1 MLEKCY
7 EVSCANIRI
16 LVTFRGYAFSGA
28 RFNGPISFFSSGNL
42 VGYNIPQIYND
53 SLYYSTGT
61 LALYIVGTY
70 SPYYGVGQIYGTQ
83 LYVSSPFQGLLPSYS
98 YNNDSGVVA
107 FSDAPT
113 NYTNLWVGLYE
124 FNGVQYILADYQ
136 NIPVERYFTIPIDPP
151 LISTQPTGVSAIEGQ
166 SFVLT
171 VSASGEQ
178 LTYQWYKNG
187 SPIAG
192 ANSASLDI
200 QDSSEDDSGIY
211 YIVISNSS
219 GSVNSS
225 SVIVDVLG
233 YDAWIINHFSEF
245 EVNETNLS
253 LRTSD
258 ADSDGISNLME
269 YALGKDPRVSGSGW
283 MHEMQLSG
291 ETLIIKYLKPENV
304 KGISYRLEYTNDYVS
319 GSWDIG
325 QFDHQLVAVIDAMKF
340 GVFNALLIQLLA
352 FTGLR

>member
-1 MLEKCY
+1 MK
-7 EVSCANIRI
+7 S
-16 LVTFRGYAFSGA
+16 LVLIFAFLSLFVGTLFSGA

-225 SVIVDVLG
+225 SVIVDVLAG

-325 QFDHQLVAVIDAMKF
+325 QFDHQLVAVIDSNEIWSFQCPVDSTAGFYRLK
-340 GVFNALLIQLLA
+340 V
-352 FTGLR
+352 TEE